1 MLIFAKIKSY
11 LSGLVSPKKKE
22 HTKRTDQEDGF
33 SYINEYQEKYSFYK
47 ITNNTKGYLTNNV
60 ATLSILPVI
69 YLLSSLLIIIILLF
83 IRYVNMIEFPTDIK
97 YRNIKIPNYY
107 DLPKINPF
115 IYNIYTCS
123 TSITGFSIVI
133 ILYSVLKQR
142 FKVPEYQN
150 HSFKLNIMMLFGL
163 ISNFLNFA
171 KGITPPIFENYYNI
185 VKEIQPNLE
194 IDFSHLTFLTFVF
207 FTILFSVYSLSILSL
222 LRGKNNLNANRMNE
236 DIWYLY
242 KFITLI
248 YLCFFTL
255 VYIAF
260 LLHGS
265 KIFKI
270 GFLEHLIKDYY
281 ITVIAM
287 FPYFI
292 HVINSVLMFT
302 FYFELKFVNLALSQ
316 NLDVDYLFDDEKYAI

>member
-1 MLIFAKIKSY
+1 MLNFTKFKSF
-11 LSGLVSPKKKE
+11 LTNWSTAKKKE
-22 HTKRTDQEDGF
+22 SKQF
-33 SYINEYQEKYSFYK
+33 SNEEKFLYCSEYPEKSNLFK
-47 ITNNTKGYLTNNV
+47 LPRNTKGYLTNNL
-60 ATLSILPVI
+60 ATLSILPII
-69 YLLSSLLIIIILLF
+69 YLLSSILIIIILLF
-83 IRYVNMIEFPTDIK
+83 TRYINRIEFSTDISYK
-97 YRNIKIPNYY
+97 NIKIPNYY
-107 DLPKINPF
+107 DLQKINPF
-115 IYNIYTCS
+115 IYNIYIFS
-123 TSITGFSIVI
+123 TSITGISIVI
-133 ILYSVLKQR
+133 ILYGVLKQR
-142 FKVPEYQN
+142 FRVPEYQN
-150 HSFKLNIMMLFGL
+150 HTFKLNIMMLFGI
-163 ISNFLNFA
+163 ISNFLNFV
-171 KGITPPIFENYYNI
+171 KGIYPPIFENYYNI

-222 LRGKNNLNANRMNE
+222 LRGKNNLNANIMNE

-255 VYIAF
+255 IYIAF

-265 KIFKI
+265 KVFSVGLFENI
-270 GFLEHLIKDYY
+270 IKEYY
-281 ITVIAM
+281 ICVIAM

-316 NLDVDYLFDDEKYAI
+316 NLDVDYLFEDENNCI

>member
-1 MLIFAKIKSY
+1 MLIFSKLKSF
-11 LSGLVSPKKKE
+11 LSGWFTAKKRESKQHPQEETYPYLNE
-22 HTKRTDQEDGF
+22 HP
-33 SYINEYQEKYSFYK
+33 EKCNFYK
-47 ITNNTKGYLTNNV
+47 LNSNSKGYLTNNL

-83 IRYVNMIEFPTDIK
+83 TRYMNRMEFSTDIHYK
-97 YRNIKIPNYY
+97 NIKIPNYY

-123 TSITGFSIVI
+123 TSITGLAIVL
-133 ILYSVLKQR
+133 ILYGVLKQR
-142 FKVPEYQN
+142 FRVPEYQN
-150 HSFKLNIMMLFGL
+150 HTFKLNIMMLFGL

-171 KGITPPIFENYYNI
+171 KGISPPIFENYYNI

-236 DIWYLY
+236 DVWYLY

-255 VYIAF
+255 IYIAF

-265 KIFKI
+265 KVFSV
-270 GFLEHLIKDYY
+270 GLLENIIKEYY
-281 ITVIAM
+281 TCVISM

-292 HVINSVLMFT
+292 HVINSVLIFT

-316 NLDVDYLFDDEKYAI
+316 NLDVDYLFDDEKFCI

>member
-1 MLIFAKIKSY
+1 MLIFAKLKSY
-11 LSGLVSPKKKE
+11 LSGLLSLKKKE
-22 HTKRTDQEDGF
+22 LTKRTEQEDGF
-33 SYINEYQEKYSFYK
+33 CRINEYQEKFSLYK

-69 YLLSSLLIIIILLF
+69 YLISSLVIIIILLF
-83 IRYVNMIEFPTDIK
+83 IRYINQIEFSTDIK
-97 YRNIKIPNYY
+97 YKNIKIPNYY
-107 DLPKINPF
+107 DLQKINPY
-115 IYNIYTCS
+115 IYNVYTCS
-123 TSITGFSIVI
+123 TSITGLSIVI

-150 HSFKLNIMMLFGL
+150 HTYKLNIMTLFGL
-163 ISNFLNFA
+163 ISNLLNFA
-171 KGITPPIFENYYNI
+171 MGITPPIFENYYNV
-185 VKEIQPNLE
+185 VKEIQTNME

-207 FTILFSVYSLSILSL
+207 FTILFSVYSLSVLSL

-236 DIWYLY
+236 EIWYIY
-242 KFITLI
+242 KLITLI
-248 YLCFFTL
+248 YLCCFTL

-270 GFLEHLIKDYY
+270 GFLENMIKDYY
-281 ITVIAM
+281 ITVIGM

-316 NLDVDYLFDDEKYAI
+316 NLDVDYLFEDEKYTI

>member
-1 MLIFAKIKSY
+1 
-11 LSGLVSPKKKE
+11 
-22 HTKRTDQEDGF
+22 
-33 SYINEYQEKYSFYK
+33 
-47 ITNNTKGYLTNNV
+47 
-60 ATLSILPVI
+60 
-69 YLLSSLLIIIILLF
+69 
-83 IRYVNMIEFPTDIK
+83 MIEFPTDIK
-97 YRNIKIPNYY
+97 FKNIKIPNYY

-123 TSITGFSIVI
+123 TSITGLSIVI

-255 VYIAF
+255 IYIAF

-270 GFLEHLIKDYY
+270 GFLENVIKDYY

-316 NLDVDYLFDDEKYAI
+316 NLDVDYLFEDEKYAI

>member
-1 MLIFAKIKSY
+1 MLIFSNVKSF
-11 LSGLVSPKKKE
+11 LHVWFTNKKRESKQLQLDKSFLYCDE
-22 HTKRTDQEDGF
+22 
-33 SYINEYQEKYSFYK
+33 NPEKSNLYK
-47 ITNNTKGYLTNNV
+47 LQGNQKGYLTNNL

-69 YLLSSLLIIIILLF
+69 YLLSSLLVIIILLF
-83 IRYVNMIEFPTDIK
+83 TRYFNHIEFSTDINYK
-97 YRNIKIPNYY
+97 NIRIPNYY

-123 TSITGFSIVI
+123 TSITGLAIVI
-133 ILYSVLKQR
+133 ILFGVLKQR
-142 FKVPEYQN
+142 FRVPEYQN
-150 HSFKLNIMMLFGL
+150 HTFKLNIMMLFGL
-163 ISNFLNFA
+163 ISNFLNLA
-171 KGITPPIFENYYNI
+171 KGFSPPVFENYYNI
-185 VKEIQPNLE
+185 VKEIQPDLE
-194 IDFSHLTFLTFVF
+194 INFSHLTFLTFVF

-222 LRGKNNLNANRMNE
+222 LRGKNNLNANRLNE

-255 VYIAF
+255 IYIAF

-265 KIFKI
+265 KVFGI
-270 GFLEHLIKDYY
+270 GLLENIIKENY
-281 ITVIAM
+281 IYIIAM

-316 NLDVDYLFDDEKYAI
+316 NLDVDYLFEDEKFCI